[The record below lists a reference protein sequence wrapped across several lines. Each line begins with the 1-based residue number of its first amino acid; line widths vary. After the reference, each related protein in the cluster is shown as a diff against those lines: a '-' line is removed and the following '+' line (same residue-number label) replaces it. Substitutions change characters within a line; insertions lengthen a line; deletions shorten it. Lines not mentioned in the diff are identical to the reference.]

1 MFLRQY
7 ARNAYMVVVMVS
19 MQESA
24 LIGTSLRL
32 WTLTDLKIAMSIREL
47 SNVSTKRISG
57 DLKKMMSNIDLNR
70 RT

>member
-1 MFLRQY
+1 
-7 ARNAYMVVVMVS
+7 MVS

-57 DLKKMMSNIDLNR
+57 DLKKMMSNIDLSR

>member
-1 MFLRQY
+1 
-7 ARNAYMVVVMVS
+7 MVVAMVS

-32 WTLTDLKIAMSIREL
+32 CSLTDLKIAMSTRK
-47 SNVSTKRISG
+47 SFNVNTKRISG